1 RLVLEVHRELGPG
14 WAVTESRQLKD
25 AVTGEPREVDI
36 VAEAAVGGYPLLL
49 CIEVRDRGRPADV
62 TWLEA
67 LAKKHDHLPTDKL
80 VVWSATGFTD
90 SCLTKAKALGIVAV
104 APGSLEDAPWAS
116 LARALVG
123 GSIKW
128 VRPDLDPVADVIL
141 DDGTCERWA

>member
-1 RLVLEVHRELGPG
+1 MTTRSESTSRQNHSERRRRWRSDRADGVQTWPSGNTCAIPAGAESPPEERLRPAMPARSNLFQRLVLEVHRELGPG

-67 LAKKHDHLPTDKL
+67 LAKKHDHLP
-80 VVWSATGFTD
+80 
-90 SCLTKAKALGIVAV
+90 
-104 APGSLEDAPWAS
+104 
-116 LARALVG
+116 
-123 GSIKW
+123 
-128 VRPDLDPVADVIL
+128 
-141 DDGTCERWA
+141 